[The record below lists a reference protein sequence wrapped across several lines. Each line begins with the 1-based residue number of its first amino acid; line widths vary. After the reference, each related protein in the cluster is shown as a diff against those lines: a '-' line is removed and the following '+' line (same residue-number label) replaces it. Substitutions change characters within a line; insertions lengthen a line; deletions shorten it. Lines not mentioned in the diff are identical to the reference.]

1 METNK
6 NINED
11 IHKYAYIEIFRP
23 TIGSTLFASIFDNE
37 LKNAQLSMIWL
48 LKVFVRDF
56 VEDQRLM
63 FYRYHNLSLIM
74 LLSLPSFFLSIIEG
88 DTGWLT

>member
-6 NINED
+6 NINEG

-37 LKNAQLSMIWL
+37 LKNAQLSMI
-48 LKVFVRDF
+48 
-56 VEDQRLM
+56 
-63 FYRYHNLSLIM
+63 
-74 LLSLPSFFLSIIEG
+74 
-88 DTGWLT
+88 